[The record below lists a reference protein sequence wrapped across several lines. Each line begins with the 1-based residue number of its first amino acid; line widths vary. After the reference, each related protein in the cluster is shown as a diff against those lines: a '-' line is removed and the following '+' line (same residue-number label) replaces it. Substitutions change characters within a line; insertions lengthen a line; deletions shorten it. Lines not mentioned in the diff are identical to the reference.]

1 VKPSLSDIAAM
12 IARRY
17 GCHAVLLYGS
27 RARGDHEADSD
38 HDLFALREAGPSMH
52 EVFTWRGAAID
63 VFVESDAAVAGE
75 PAPALLRLHGAV
87 ALRDAHGRGAAL
99 LRRIA
104 TAHAKPPA
112 ATDATEVATL
122 RAWADKMLTRL
133 DDPDPVLAGL
143 RRAELLTQLLE
154 IRHGLVGRRWSGF
167 KEGVAWARSH
177 DRAVYD
183 AYRDALAP
191 GATRTEL
198 QRLVELVFSPADSGG
213 SAG

>member
-1 VKPSLSDIAAM
+1 MTPSLSDIAAM
-12 IARRY
+12 IAGRY

-38 HDLFALREAGPSMH
+38 HDLFALRDAGPSLH

-87 ALRDAHGRGAAL
+87 VLRDDHGRGAAL
-99 LRRIA
+99 LQRIA
-104 TAHAKPPA
+104 AAHARPPA
-112 ATDATEVATL
+112 TTAATEVATL
-122 RAWADKMLTRL
+122 RAWADKMLVRL

-167 KEGVAWARSH
+167 KEGVAWARLH

-183 AYRDALAP
+183 AYRDAVAP
-191 GATRTEL
+191 SATRTAL
-198 QRLVELVFSPADSGG
+198 QHLVDLVFSPADSGG